1 MIKLKS
7 VDVLQTTN
15 LTHLPKNTSDEIFL
29 SFLLFCLRLHL
40 DITLNILRRSHSLE
54 LDGDGR
60 LVIDH
65 LMK

>member
-15 LTHLPKNTSDEIFL
+15 LTHLPWNTSDVIFL
-29 SFLLFCLRLHL
+29 SLLFFCLRLHL
-40 DITLNILRRSHSLE
+40 DITLDILRQSHSLE